1 MRTLTKVS
9 IYLAMV
15 AMCVTVALAG
25 QADAKSKIRFN
36 GFFQGK
42 EIDTPHGTTLSVDG
56 SATGLATHLGQ
67 FAMTY
72 KVTVN
77 LAEGSG
83 IGSAHLTAAN
93 GDSIFTEIRGQA
105 EPTETPGINSIEEIN
120 TITGGTGQFAGATGS
135 FTVERLVELATGFTS
150 GSLSGKI
157 TIRD

>member
-1 MRTLTKVS
+1 MKTLSKVS

-15 AMCVTVALAG
+15 AICLTVALAG

-83 IGSAHLTAAN
+83 IGSGCTAPDFLDRALAV
-93 GDSIFTEIRGQA
+93 D
-105 EPTETPGINSIEEIN
+105 
-120 TITGGTGQFAGATGS
+120 GTW
-135 FTVERLVELATGFTS
+135 
-150 GSLSGKI
+150 
-157 TIRD
+157 